1 MAPLQETP
9 AIAGLLQLELSLGES
24 NIRKLIV
31 IMIISTLPTIAL
43 AADGNIGIF
52 HEGEPVCGVV
62 VPCGES
68 VMLEVCS
75 S

>member
-1 MAPLQETP
+1 
-9 AIAGLLQLELSLGES
+9 
-24 NIRKLIV
+24 
-31 IMIISTLPTIAL
+31 MIISTLPTIAL